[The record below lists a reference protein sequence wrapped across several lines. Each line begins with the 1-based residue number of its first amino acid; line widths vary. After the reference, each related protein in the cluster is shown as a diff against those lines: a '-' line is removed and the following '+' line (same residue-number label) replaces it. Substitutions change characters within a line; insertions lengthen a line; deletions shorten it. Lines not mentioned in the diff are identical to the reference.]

1 MALFQ
6 SNCLLFHPKIRII
19 APKNQTHNNM
29 KKLFIGLLAAFLFC
43 GSLQS
48 QAQNDDVT
56 LYFSTEE
63 MPNLIKCLPPPPDT
77 IGIDFAHDVLRYM
90 WGKTQRCDSVRA
102 AIAARDAAWNYD
114 SLFAVFSGPF
124 GLEISKEGT
133 PEIYKYM
140 INSLSTIDPTR
151 VEPKAFY
158 HRKRPFERFH
168 EHMLTTYEEQELSG
182 EGSYPS
188 GHSQR
193 GYTAALLLSEVNP
206 ANADTIMAR
215 GYMYGES
222 RVIVGAHW
230 QSDVDASRLCGA
242 IGLARLHTSPAF
254 LEQLSKAQTEFKR
267 LRGQL
272 SPTDDVSQFVNLADA
287 VPDAILEIRYYST
300 YNFVGARVDGYE
312 EPVALLTRQAADSL
326 RAVSEDLKKQ
336 GYRLKI
342 FDAYRPQCAVDH
354 FVRWAADVNDTLMKP
369 YFYPDVP
376 RDRLFEL
383 GYIAKKSGHTRGSTV
398 DLTLFDMTTEKEVD
412 MGGTFDWF
420 GLESHPDFGG
430 NPKTGKYKANDR
442 ITAEQFRN
450 RMILRE
456 AMLRHGF
463 KAIDEEWWHFT
474 LKNEPFPDTYF
485 TFPVKKL

>member
-1 MALFQ
+1 
-6 SNCLLFHPKIRII
+6 
-19 APKNQTHNNM
+19 M
-29 KKLFIGLLAAFLFC
+29 KKLFIGFLAAFLFC

-48 QAQNDDVT
+48 KAQNDGVT

-77 IGIDFAHDVLRYM
+77 IGVDFAHDIMRYM

-102 AIAARDAAWNYD
+102 ALVFRDAMWNYD
-114 SLFAVFSGPF
+114 SLFSVFSVPF
-124 GLEISKEGT
+124 GIEISKEGT
-133 PEIYKYM
+133 PEIYKYLV
-140 INSLSTIDPTR
+140 NSLSTIDQTR
-151 VEPKAFY
+151 VKPKAFY

-168 EHMLTTYEEQELSG
+168 EHMLTRYEEVELSG

-193 GYTAALLLSEVNP
+193 GYAVALLLSEVNP

-222 RVIVGAHW
+222 RVIAGAHW
-230 QSDVDASRLCGA
+230 QSDVDASRLCAA
-242 IGLARLHTSPAF
+242 IGLARLHTSSTF
-254 LEQLSKAQTEFKR
+254 LEQLGKAQTEFK
-267 LRGQL
+267 QL
-272 SPTDDVSQFVNLADA
+272 TGVLPSTDDASQFVNVTD
-287 VPDAILEIRYYST
+287 VVSDAILEIRYYST

-312 EPVALLTRQAADSL
+312 EPIALLTRQAADSL
-326 RAVSEDLKKQ
+326 RAVSDDLMKQ

-398 DLTLFDMTTEKEVD
+398 DLTLFDMATEKEVD

-420 GLESHPDFGG
+420 GIESHPDFGG
-430 NPKTGKYKANDR
+430 NPNTGKYKSNGR
-442 ITAEQFRN
+442 ITAEQFHN

-456 AMLRHGF
+456 AMMRHGF
-463 KAIDEEWWHFT
+463 KPIGEEWWHFT
-474 LKNEPFPDTYF
+474 LKNEPFPNTYF